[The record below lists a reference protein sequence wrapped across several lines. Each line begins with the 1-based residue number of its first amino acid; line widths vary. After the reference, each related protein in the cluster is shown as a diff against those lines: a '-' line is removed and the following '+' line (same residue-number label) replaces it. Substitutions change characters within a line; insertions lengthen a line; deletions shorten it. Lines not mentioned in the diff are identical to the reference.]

1 MIRNVRAQQGRRRV
15 GRALLPAAVVAV
27 FAVALGSPASAPAA
41 TILTITSPSPASVT
55 KDTTPAFVGEAPEVE
70 GEEVTVKIY
79 SGTSVKGKATTLPAV
94 LVSGVSW
101 EAVDQKPLAG
111 GTYTAQASIVG
122 GETSAPV
129 TFTVEVPQPSSPPPQ
144 VTLTYPANGSTSTT
158 GTEPVGGLAGTEAGD
173 QSTVTVQLFSGP
185 TIGAQQAL
193 EALTVPVS
201 GGAWAGTFGGLGA
214 GTYTIRAEQSDSH
227 GDVGTSAPATF
238 TVVIPPGPAA
248 PAASFQWFPPFPGTG
263 ENVSLVSSS
272 TDSASPITSFA
283 WALTATAPFVTGKP
297 VLVTSFASPGA
308 HSVRLRVT
316 DGNGL
321 SSIATETITVKSS
334 PLILMQ
340 PFPIVRIAGSE
351 THSGVRI
358 RLLTAEAPAGAHITV
373 RCKGRGC
380 PVKAAKRT
388 AVSSKTGSAPLTFHS
403 FERSLRAGI
412 TLEILIYKSGEI
424 GKYTR
429 FVIHRGRLPQRVDM
443 CLDPTGLKPL
453 VCPSS

>member
-1 MIRNVRAQQGRRRV
+1 MRMAQ
-15 GRALLPAAVVAV
+15 ALLLVSAISVLAVVAGPFGV
-27 FAVALGSPASAPAA
+27 ASAAA
-41 TILTITSPSPASVT
+41 DVTITSPVSGS
-55 KDTTPAFVGEAPEVE
+55 TTTDSTPTFKGTAEA
-70 GEEVTVKIY
+70 GGGDVTVTISPIGGEGTETTQPVSP
-79 SGTSVKGKATTLPAV
+79 SGTG
-94 LVSGVSW
+94 SW
-101 EAVDQKPLAG
+101 KVTAPHLQD
-111 GTYTAQASIVG
+111 GTYSAVATQEPESIQS
-122 GETSAPV
+122 TPV
-129 TFTVEVPQPSSPPPQ
+129 TFTVETPQAPSPPPH
-144 VTLTYPANGSTSTT
+144 VTIAYPANGSTNTS
-158 GTEPVGGLAGTEAGD
+158 GTEPVGGLAGTVAEGD
-173 QSTVTVQLFSGP
+173 EKTVTVQLFSGA

-193 EALTVPVS
+193 EALTVPASEGVWS
-201 GGAWAGTFGGLGA
+201 GAFGGLGA
-214 GTYTIRAEQSDSH
+214 GTYTIRAEQSNSH
-227 GDVGTSAPATF
+227 GVVGTSATATF
-238 TVVIPPGPAA
+238 TVVIPAGPAP
-248 PAASFQWFPPFPGTG
+248 PAASFQWFPPFPSTG

-272 TDSASPITSFA
+272 TDTASPITSFA
-283 WALTATAPFVTGKP
+283 WALTATGLFQTGKP
-297 VLVTSFASPGA
+297 VLVTSFAAPGA

-358 RLLTAEAPAGAHITV
+358 RLLTAEAPPGAHITV

-380 PVKAAKRT
+380 PVKAAKRI
-388 AVSSKTGSAPLTFHS
+388 AVSSKTGAAPLTFHT
-403 FERSLRAGI
+403 FERSLRAGL

-429 FVIHRGRLPQRVDM
+429 LVIRRGRLPERVDM